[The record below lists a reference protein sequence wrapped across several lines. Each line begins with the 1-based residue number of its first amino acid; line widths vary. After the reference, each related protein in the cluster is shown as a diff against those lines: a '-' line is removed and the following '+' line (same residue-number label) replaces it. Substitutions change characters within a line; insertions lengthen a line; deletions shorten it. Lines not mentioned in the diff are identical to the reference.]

1 MGGVQFYANNGKLPV
16 DRGDAVMIQLVTS
29 KERNLSRLWDSSGS
43 KYPIITITGP
53 RQSGKTTLAKAIFP
67 DAEYVNLEIPD
78 VREEALR
85 DARGFMQRHKAPVI
99 FDEIQNAPQIISYIQ
114 AASDEAGRNS
124 MYILTGSH
132 QPALQAAISQTLA
145 GRTGILE
152 LLPLSIEELRA
163 SKIEKSRDGWMF
175 DGFMPRLYN
184 NGPEPTQL
192 YADYFR
198 TYVERDVRQLANL
211 RNLRQFETFIRL
223 LSGRVAQLLNI
234 ESLASDTGVSAT
246 TVKEWLSILEAS
258 YVIRL
263 LRPYYRNFG
272 KRFIKAPKI
281 YFIETGL
288 AAYLLGIRSAEQISS
303 HPLVGSL
310 FENMTVME
318 AFKQQL
324 NRGEEGNFYFLRT
337 NHGVEIDLAW
347 EMNGKLDLCEIKS
360 AYTFHDEMANNIR
373 SIEKLLPNETGN
385 KFIVYSGRKT
395 TTADGIKVLPFDTPL
410 SDNC

>member
-1 MGGVQFYANNGKLPV
+1 M
-16 DRGDAVMIQLVTS
+16 
-29 KERNLSRLWDSSGS
+29 
-43 KYPIITITGP
+43 
-53 RQSGKTTLAKAIFP
+53 
-67 DAEYVNLEIPD
+67 
-78 VREEALR
+78 REEALR

-99 FDEIQNAPQIISYIQ
+99 FDEIQNAPQIVSYIQ

-288 AAYLLGIRSAEQISS
+288 AAYLLGIRSAEQVSS

-318 AFKQQL
+318 AFKQRL

-360 AYTFHDEMANNIR
+360 AYTFHDDMANNIR

-410 SDNC
+410 TTNSYS

>member
-1 MGGVQFYANNGKLPV
+1 
-16 DRGDAVMIQLVTS
+16 
-29 KERNLSRLWDSSGS
+29 
-43 KYPIITITGP
+43 
-53 RQSGKTTLAKAIFP
+53 
-67 DAEYVNLEIPD
+67 
-78 VREEALR
+78 
-85 DARGFMQRHKAPVI
+85 
-99 FDEIQNAPQIISYIQ
+99 
-114 AASDEAGRNS
+114 
-124 MYILTGSH
+124 
-132 QPALQAAISQTLA
+132 
-145 GRTGILE
+145 
-152 LLPLSIEELRA
+152 
-163 SKIEKSRDGWMF
+163 MF

-318 AFKQQL
+318 AFKQRL

-347 EMNGKLDLCEIKS
+347 EKNGKLDLCEIKS
-360 AYTFHDEMANNIR
+360 AYTFHDDMANNIR

-410 SDNC
+410 SDIRV